1 MINGKSILAIV
12 KIIIQDSII
21 LDEHKEQYTITSV
34 CSNKSIDQESQ
45 SNEPKFKSSPRIQ
58 RNKKSFL
65 PSPPHTESSPENS
78 TKTSSRPKSFSSFFQ
93 HLETKYFPYKQQ
105 LSYDPPSP
113 NLQKQNIPEIG
124 PTKSGNDIHA
134 IKESTDEL
142 SVRQKKQKK
151 SSMFK
156 NFFMSSSSSNQHVSQ
171 TKFDSGNNTPKS
183 KTRKN
188 IVQIPDENKSSAR
201 GSTPLDNT
209 NSKIDNDGNGSN
221 LSELKKG

>member
-1 MINGKSILAIV
+1 MIS
-12 KIIIQDSII
+12 D
-21 LDEHKEQYTITSV
+21 DHKEQSTNTSV
-34 CSNKSIDQESQ
+34 GSNKTIDQKSQ
-45 SNEPKFKSSPRIQ
+45 YNELKVKSSPLIQ

-113 NLQKQNIPEIG
+113 STKKQNIPEIG
-124 PTKSGNDIHA
+124 PTKSGNDIDA
-134 IKESTDEL
+134 IKGSTDGL

-156 NFFMSSSSSNQHVSQ
+156 NFFMSSSSSNQNVSQ

-183 KTRKN
+183 KTRIN
-188 IVQIPDENKSSAR
+188 IVQIPDENQSSAC
-201 GSTPLDNT
+201 GSTPLDNA
-209 NSKIDNDGNGSN
+209 NSETDNGGNGSN
-221 LSELKKG
+221 MSQLRKG

>member
-1 MINGKSILAIV
+1 M
-12 KIIIQDSII
+12 
-21 LDEHKEQYTITSV
+21 
-34 CSNKSIDQESQ
+34 
-45 SNEPKFKSSPRIQ
+45 
-58 RNKKSFL
+58 

-113 NLQKQNIPEIG
+113 STKKQNIPEIG
-124 PTKSGNDIHA
+124 PTKSGNDIDA
-134 IKESTDEL
+134 IKGSTDGL

-156 NFFMSSSSSNQHVSQ
+156 NFFMSSSSSNQNVSL

-188 IVQIPDENKSSAR
+188 IVQLPDENMSSAC

-209 NSKIDNDGNGSN
+209 NSKIDDDGNGSR